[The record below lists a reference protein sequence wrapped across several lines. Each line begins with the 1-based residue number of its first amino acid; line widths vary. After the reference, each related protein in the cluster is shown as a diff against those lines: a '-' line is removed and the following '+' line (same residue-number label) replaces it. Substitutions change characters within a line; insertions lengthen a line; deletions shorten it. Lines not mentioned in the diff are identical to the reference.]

1 MKKNNFV
8 EFNKICFDAKFTLD
22 SGQAFRW
29 SERPDGG
36 WHGVAYGK
44 AVTVLEKGNK
54 IVLEGADEEDFEKIW
69 RRYFD
74 LDRDYVKICKS
85 FEKDRALK
93 EAVDFCPGIRILRQ
107 EPWETLCSFIISQN
121 NNIPRIK
128 GIIDRLCASLGD
140 DIGNGDFTFPSAEKV
155 LAAGEEGL
163 APLRA
168 GFRTKYILDAARKVT
183 DGTVSFDYIEK
194 SDLDAAAEELK
205 KIKGVGDKVAA
216 CVLLYG
222 FGKVDALPVDVWVKR
237 ILSETYPGGFP
248 PCTEGV
254 RGIAQQYLFYWRRN
268 RL

>member
-85 FEKDRALK
+85 FEK
-93 EAVDFCPGIRILRQ
+93 RI
-107 EPWETLCSFIISQN
+107 N
-121 NNIPRIK
+121 
-128 GIIDRLCASLGD
+128 
-140 DIGNGDFTFPSAEKV
+140 
-155 LAAGEEGL
+155 
-163 APLRA
+163 
-168 GFRTKYILDAARKVT
+168 
-183 DGTVSFDYIEK
+183 
-194 SDLDAAAEELK
+194 
-205 KIKGVGDKVAA
+205 
-216 CVLLYG
+216 
-222 FGKVDALPVDVWVKR
+222 
-237 ILSETYPGGFP
+237 
-248 PCTEGV
+248 
-254 RGIAQQYLFYWRRN
+254 
-268 RL
+268 